1 MPMSVDHAEDTLYNA
16 LKLDP
21 ANALTYRRLAGL
33 YARNGTYK
41 SAVVSLRAALE
52 LRPVDAEAYHELGV
66 LLYRAAERVVWQV
79 HKESPRIKPKPRR
92 VPGDELTCWRSR
104 LEPCFPVH
112 GYGPRLDV
120 AEEEMTE
127 RIGKDGSDTRAYL
140 NLGTILRNQSMA
152 AAIAAIRLRPTFGT
166 AYLTVARNLQ
176 KGGSL
181 GVYRRAI
188 ALLPKEPHVYLW
200 YGEALDS
207 VRYYKQAN
215 RAYKQAVALDPAM
228 LEGYAHLAELR
239 LTLNRSSEA
248 YVIAHR
254 ALRLV
259 PTAAE
264 AVLSAAGGGDG
275 DDSAGAD
282 DGVAAA
288 TLAAFAAAAEAG
300 GSPPSPAAAGD
311 ADDEDDEDDDIS
323 LRRPPVGAG
332 DVAGFVVQMAEAS
345 LQDEAHAEAAR
356 LSRAALRLAPAT
368 ARAYATLGRALL
380 NDDEERALESLNLA
394 VELNSHDAASRWKYA
409 ERLRHLPGRL
419 TEATDHMRAVLRTVD
434 SHPQAART
442 LDEDVKRLRDLNDPP
457 RTWQRELA
465 NLSALVIFVVAIVL
479 FTMKDEIN

>member
-1 MPMSVDHAEDTLYNA
+1 MNLQEQEAVL
-16 LKLDP
+16 
-21 ANALTYRRLAGL
+21 ANALELDPTNAMTYRRLAGV
-33 YARNGTYK
+33 YARNGTYR
-41 SAVVSLRAALE
+41 SAVASLRAALE
-52 LRPVDAEAYHELGV
+52 LRPADAEVYHELGV

-79 HKESPRIKPKPRR
+79 HKESPRLKPKPRR

-152 AAIAAIRLRPTFGT
+152 ASVAAIRLRPSFGT
-166 AYLTVARNLQ
+166 AYLTVARLLQ
-176 KGGSL
+176 RGGSL

-188 ALLPKEPHVYLW
+188 GLMPTEPHVYLW

-239 LTLNRSSEA
+239 LTLNRSTEA
-248 YVIAHR
+248 YAIAHR

-275 DDSAGAD
+275 DDGAGAD

-311 ADDEDDEDDDIS
+311 ADDEDEDDDDDIS

-356 LSRAALRLAPAT
+356 LSRAALRLAPEH

-380 NDDEERALESLNLA
+380 PADEGRALESLELA
-394 VELNSHDAASRWKYA
+394 VSLNSHDAASRWTYA
-409 ERLRHLPGRL
+409 SRLRHWPGRL
-419 TEATDHMRAVLRTVD
+419 TEATEHMRAVLRTVD
-434 SHPQAART
+434 THHEAALT
-442 LDEDVKRLRDLNDPP
+442 LDEDVKRLRELTNPP
-457 RTWQRELA
+457 RTWQREIA
-465 NLSALVIFVVAIVL
+465 NLSALLLFVVALVV